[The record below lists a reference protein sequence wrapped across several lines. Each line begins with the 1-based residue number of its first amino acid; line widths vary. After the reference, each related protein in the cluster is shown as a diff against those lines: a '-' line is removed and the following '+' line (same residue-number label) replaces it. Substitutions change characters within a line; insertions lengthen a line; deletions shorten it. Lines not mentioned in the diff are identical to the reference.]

1 MAAEPSLLVS
11 LSARGLA
18 RAAARAGVPA
28 VGIDAFG
35 DEDARQLAKNWARVP
50 ATRDYGL
57 AAEDLLQRAEILCP
71 PGRGSALV
79 YGSGFEAHPD
89 LLARLAEGRTLA
101 GNAPRILACCGNPR
115 SFFPLLEGLD
125 IPHPKVRLTPPQPSR
140 GWLAKETGACGGLH
154 ILPAAASEGHH
165 RRYYQREIQGRVGSL
180 LFLADGDHL
189 LPVGFNLALPPP
201 PEAPSPWAYS
211 GAVRQSPPPSLAEE
225 IVQAARALTRELGLV
240 GLNGID
246 FILDDNGGWWL
257 LELNP
262 RPTATLGLW
271 DVPPLPP
278 LFDLHLKAC
287 QGRLPKRLPHP
298 LGSLASAVVYARQAM
313 TMPAGFRWPDWCA
326 DRPQPGSAIEASEPL
341 CSVLAGGENAATA
354 AWGADAL
361 RQGILRRLE
370 PPIPDPE
377 PSAAAGKTI
386 DPLDSIPA

>member
-1 MAAEPSLLVS
+1 MAAELSLLVS

-101 GNAPRILACCGNPR
+101 GNAPRILACCGNPS

-140 GWLAKETGACGGLH
+140 GWLAKEAGACGGLH
-154 ILPAAASEGHH
+154 VLPAAASEGHH

-278 LFDLHLKAC
+278 LFQLHRDAC
-287 QGRLPKRLPHP
+287 RGRLPASLPKP
-298 LGSLASAVVYARQAM
+298 AGSLASAVVYARRSGCV
-313 TMPAGFRWPDWCA
+313 PAGFVWPASCA
-326 DRPQPGSAIEASEPL
+326 DLPEPGTAIGPGDPL
-341 CSVLAGGENAATA
+341 CTVM
-354 AWGADAL
+354 
-361 RQGILRRLE
+361 
-370 PPIPDPE
+370 
-377 PSAAAGKTI
+377 AAGEDTAEAMAGAERLRAAI
-386 DPLDSIPA
+386 LNRLDPRETPVGVR